1 MATAVVVLQRWG
13 AAGSSSCSSEGTAP
27 VRGGGGATMRAQARR
42 PDAQALVPVP
52 MRSNLRRGM
61 PRLVPRLR
69 ELLRAHAA
77 ARIWAYMITDA
88 AHMSI
93 NAPFANEPKPEA
105 LLNTK
110 AVVAQYSIT
119 AAEARAAS
127 QGGSRACLACHDE
140 ARGAGS
146 RGEHCDAGGADCA
159 GCVAC
164 VGRLFSCPS
173 CGRGFT
179 MRWAYETG
187 SGTASIGRDPSRF
200 AVHEMPPTL
209 CHTLH
214 ALERSR
220 SAGSPLYAH
229 NNCVLIAYTG
239 ADFCAGCALGG
250 GCQQTAGGS
259 RSKKCHSILNM
270 HQDRGGGSN
279 SQGVSANVT
288 VNVGD
293 PRTLSV
299 ELCDAD
305 NKWPLDGNVPASF
318 TFMEGSVFELHPD
331 DETHQPRLDAA
342 TGECVQ
348 GTYRHGMITPIE
360 AGSVSAGYVYRQ
372 AIRAREVDVS
382 TNFVVLPPNLAPQH
396 ATDHQVQVHQGE
408 DQEDQAAAGGAGGAG
423 GTTTTTT
430 VGTTRTD
437 KYGDTRR
444 AWAEVAPRY
453 AACIRPLL
461 RQTWVGSGAP
471 SVLSTARPELV
482 ARLWADARRWQTQ
495 NAAA

>member
-1 MATAVVVLQRWG
+1 
-13 AAGSSSCSSEGTAP
+13 
-27 VRGGGGATMRAQARR
+27 
-42 PDAQALVPVP
+42 
-52 MRSNLRRGM
+52 
-61 PRLVPRLR
+61 
-69 ELLRAHAA
+69 
-77 ARIWAYMITDA
+77 
-88 AHMSI
+88 
-93 NAPFANEPKPEA
+93 
-105 LLNTK
+105 
-110 AVVAQYSIT
+110 
-119 AAEARAAS
+119 
-127 QGGSRACLACHDE
+127 
-140 ARGAGS
+140 
-146 RGEHCDAGGADCA
+146 
-159 GCVAC
+159 
-164 VGRLFSCPS
+164 
-173 CGRGFT
+173 
-179 MRWAYETG
+179 
-187 SGTASIGRDPSRF
+187 
-200 AVHEMPPTL
+200 
-209 CHTLH
+209 
-214 ALERSR
+214 
-220 SAGSPLYAH
+220 
-229 NNCVLIAYTG
+229 
-239 ADFCAGCALGG
+239 
-250 GCQQTAGGS
+250 
-259 RSKKCHSILNM
+259 M

-305 NKWPLDGNVPASF
+305 NMWPLDCNVPASF

-331 DETHQPRLDAA
+331 DETHQLRLDAA

-423 GTTTTTT
+423 GTTTTT

-495 NAAA
+495 NAAV